1 MSDKIINENREVS
14 FKNENGEI
22 VHELFE
28 GINDIP
34 AIPLE
39 EYLKLGISTGWH
51 YNSLEEELEDFISEK
66 DRRIMEGRA
75 TKEDYKIDINIGD
88 IVLVYEYV
96 SSETG
101 NREVKSY
108 RIFVVQNIKK
118 EYGKPN
124 KYEGYELQTFGNQP
138 KRKAN
143 IFNQDKDQYAN
154 NIWIGDF
161 FSILDKGP
169 KTIENECY
177 IDVEHKYCFNDLE
190 LKEDG
195 YWKGAISFEF
205 SKFIKQCIKN
215 AQNGDIEAN
224 KKMQW
229 PMY

>member
-1 MSDKIINENREVS
+1 MKRV
-14 FKNENGEI
+14 FAGQEI
-22 VHELFE
+22 DE
-28 GINDIP
+28 GD
-34 AIPLE
+34 
-39 EYLKLGISTGWH
+39 
-51 YNSLEEELEDFISEK
+51 EDFFLTIKNQYKKAFACVEK
-66 DRRIMEGRA
+66 VQ
-75 TKEDYKIDINIGD
+75 DY
-88 IVLVYEYV
+88 
-96 SSETG
+96 
-101 NREVKSY
+101 
-108 RIFVVQNIKK
+108 IKK